1 MVFRRITILTAFTL
15 SVVSLASAETKPIA
29 ETKPAVAEATKD
41 QVRQDPKGKKGMSPF
56 AEAMRRGD
64 EFAVAR
70 DYEQAKKAY
79 QEAVTHE
86 PKRAIAHYRIGQVDV
101 MAGKLSDAETAYTDA
116 LRYADG
122 EPTLHA
128 HLLFV
133 LADLKERLL
142 QRDAALKAW
151 QAYAEF
157 LKNEPKAKGFPA
169 TAEERQKRLLRY
181 NELVV
186 ESKGVKE
193 RAELRMKELEENA
206 KRKVK

>member
-1 MVFRRITILTAFTL
+1 MVFRPITFVAALTL
-15 SVVSLASAETKPIA
+15 SMASLASAETQPST
-29 ETKPAVAEATKD
+29 ETKPSTETAKNS
-41 QVRQDPKGKKGMSPF
+41 VRRDPKGKQGVSPF

-64 EFAVAR
+64 DFALAR
-70 DYEQAKKAY
+70 DYEKAKKAY
-79 QEAVTHE
+79 QEAISLE

-101 MAGKLSDAETAYTDA
+101 MAGNLSDAETAYTDA
-116 LRYADG
+116 LRYADS
-122 EPTLHA
+122 EPSLHA

-133 LADLKERLL
+133 LADLKERQL

-193 RAELRMKELEENA
+193 RVELRLKELEENA
-206 KRKVK
+206 KRKSK